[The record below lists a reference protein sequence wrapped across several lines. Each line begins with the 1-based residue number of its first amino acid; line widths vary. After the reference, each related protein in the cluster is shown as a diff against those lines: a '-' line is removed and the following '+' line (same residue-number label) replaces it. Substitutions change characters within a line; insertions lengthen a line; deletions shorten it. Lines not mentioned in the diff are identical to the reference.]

1 MNIFSKINKIYRI
14 LYCYFFADR
23 IIAYYPSVKA
33 KDHRVNLYDYHPEL
47 ENITRFNNSR
57 WNLGDSLGFV
67 VTSYMLKRRDLSLD
81 TWVCKRKHFNCI
93 GSNVFCSFQHATI
106 WGGGILSAGY
116 VKRPHNFLYRYPFSK
131 FDFRAV
137 RGPLTREIVLKF
149 GHHCPEVYGDPAI
162 LMPFIYSPKREKV
175 HDILVIPQYKTEKEF
190 RQNHPNLFVV
200 SMNTDDYKAVIDA
213 IVSSKKVIASSLHAI
228 ILADAYGVP
237 SVFFRGLDKVK
248 DFKYLD
254 YYYSTGR
261 KNVIIAESFEEAL
274 NVKPMELPDLKPL
287 QEGLIKTF
295 PYDLWEDNK

>member
-1 MNIFSKINKIYRI
+1 MAVIRKIKRI
-14 LYCYFFADR
+14 IKTLYCYIFADK

-47 ENITRFNNSR
+47 EKNTRFNGSR

-67 VTSYMLKRRDLSLD
+67 VTSYMLEKKGLSLD
-81 TWVCKRKHFNCI
+81 SWVNKRKHFNCI
-93 GSNVFCSFQHATI
+93 GSNVFASFQHSTI
-106 WGGGILSAGY
+106 WGGGILSSDFER
-116 VKRPHNFLYRYPFSK
+116 RPRSFLFRYPLSR

-137 RGPLTREIVLKF
+137 RGPLTREIVLRF
-149 GHHCPEVYGDPAI
+149 GHKCPEIYGDPAI
-162 LMPFIYSPKREKV
+162 LMPFIYNPKLEKT
-175 HDILVIPQYKTEKEF
+175 HDLLVIPQYKTEIEF
-190 RQNHPNLFVV
+190 RQKHPDLFVV

-237 SVFFRGLDKVK
+237 SVLYRGLDKVK

-261 KNVIIAESFEEAL
+261 KDIKIAESFEEAL
-274 NVKPMELPDLKPL
+274 NMEPLKLTDLTPL
-287 QEGLIKTF
+287 QEGLMKSF
-295 PYDLWEDNK
+295 PYDLWEG